1 MFRMVRVKKG
11 KTQKRVYNYIK
22 QQIETD
28 TWLNGYHIIEQDLA
42 NSLSVSRTPIRGAI
56 AQLIQEK
63 YLKKETNRGVIVS
76 KNKISNKEF
85 VERTQLIELL
95 CSHYL
100 FQLQIKEYM
109 VDREAFLSL
118 VEINKNKQLNK
129 EEFYDKF
136 WQCFLV
142 PLSNDLMKKT
152 IMTQV
157 SVIKLV
163 KFPNASI
170 DFLYKE
176 TEQLGKKVS
185 LLLLDR
191 KFELARK
198 ELRVYIN
205 RLNLELI
212 DQQI

>member
-11 KTQKRVYNYIK
+11 KTQKKVYDYIK
-22 QQIETD
+22 NQIETD

-42 NSLSVSRTPIRGAI
+42 DSLAVSRTPIRGAI
-56 AQLIQEK
+56 EQLIQEK

-76 KNKISNKEF
+76 KEKISNKEF

-109 VDREAFLSL
+109 VDNESFLSL
-118 VEINKNKQLNK
+118 VELSEKNQISR
-129 EEFYDKF
+129 EEFYDLF
-136 WQCFLV
+136 WHNFLI
-142 PLSNDLMKKT
+142 PLNNDLMKKT
-152 IMTQV
+152 ILTQV
-157 SVIKLV
+157 SSIQLV
-163 KFPNASI
+163 EFPNVSI

-176 TEQLGKKVS
+176 TQKLSQKIT
-185 LLLLDR
+185 LLLVDK
-191 KFELARK
+191 KFEMARK

-212 DQQI
+212 DQQL

>member
-1 MFRMVRVKKG
+1 
-11 KTQKRVYNYIK
+11 
-22 QQIETD
+22 
-28 TWLNGYHIIEQDLA
+28 
-42 NSLSVSRTPIRGAI
+42 
-56 AQLIQEK
+56 
-63 YLKKETNRGVIVS
+63 
-76 KNKISNKEF
+76 
-85 VERTQLIELL
+85 
-95 CSHYL
+95 
-100 FQLQIKEYM
+100 M

-157 SVIKLV
+157 SAIKLV

-176 TEQLGKKVS
+176 TEQLGQKVS